1 MIALAVWIGRLWSA
15 LHWIRWPWLR
25 SAAFEP
31 DVRASAEAALER
43 IAAVENQLG
52 IAQSLLSIGALIL
65 AGASLRWSPRW
76 FASAVLA
83 LCFGLLAVRF
93 AFIE

>member
-1 MIALAVWIGRLWSA
+1 MIALAVL
-15 LHWIRWPWLR
+15 
-25 SAAFEP
+25 
-31 DVRASAEAALER
+31 
-43 IAAVENQLG
+43 
-52 IAQSLLSIGALIL
+52 LLSFGALIL